1 MSDVRPCVKLPE
13 VRVEWKGQMVMAD
26 VLSVHFN
33 SGTMRVRHTDGDGQK
48 HLFNVTNEAFL
59 AKYWSQT

>member
-1 MSDVRPCVKLPE
+1 
-13 VRVEWKGQMVMAD
+13 MVMAD